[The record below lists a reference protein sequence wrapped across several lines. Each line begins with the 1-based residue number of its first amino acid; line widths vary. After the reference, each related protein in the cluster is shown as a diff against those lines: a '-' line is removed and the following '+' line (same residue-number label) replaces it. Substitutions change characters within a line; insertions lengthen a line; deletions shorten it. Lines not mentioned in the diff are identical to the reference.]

1 MSSPT
6 NPHRQVIGRLVRV
19 SFASFGLTNELAK
32 VDTGAYTSS
41 IHCEQAS
48 IVGKEVLV
56 WMTPQAMKDNTPLR
70 FPLFKTKDVKSSNGS
85 VEHRPIIETVVHILG
100 KEYPIQC
107 SLTNRSKMK
116 HRVLIGRRFLKHKF
130 TVDVSLDVTD
140 L

>member
-41 IHCEQAS
+41 IHCEQVS
-48 IVGKEVLV
+48 IEGEEVLV
-56 WMTPQAMKDNTPLR
+56 WMTPQAMKENKPLR
-70 FPLFKTKDVKSSNGS
+70 FPLLKTKNVKSSNGA

-116 HRVLIGRRFLKHKF
+116 HRVLLGRRFLKHNF
-130 TVDVSLDVTD
+130 IVDVSLDVTD